1 MSWVR
6 FGRVAF
12 VTAFALAASAGLVAA
27 GQPGSA
33 AQVSGGHSG
42 AGDCI
47 AHHPNSDAQYPI
59 WYAAPG
65 TRYASTSL

>member
-12 VTAFALAASAGLVAA
+12 VTAFTLVASAGLVVV
-27 GQPGSA
+27 GEPGDA
-33 AQVSGGHSG
+33 AQASGGHSG

-47 AHHPNSDAQYPI
+47 ATGPAHSPWS
-59 WYAAPG
+59 
-65 TRYASTSL
+65 

>member
-6 FGRVAF
+6 FGRTAIVA
-12 VTAFALAASAGLVAA
+12 AFTVVASAGLVVA

-33 AQVSGGHSG
+33 AQVRGGHSG

-47 AHHPNSDAQYPI
+47 AHHPNADAQYPI
-59 WYAAPG
+59 WYAAG
-65 TRYASTSL
+65 VQRA